1 MMRIEETSNS
11 SRNTEDFEAG
21 RHQLVC
27 IGNLPCSELCYLS
40 HSFGKTHK
48 RQLNLGQKLNYKG
61 IQFGIKLRQ
70 AKLNFVWQN
79 DTKYQAK

>member
-11 SRNTEDFEAG
+11 SRYTEDFEAK
-21 RHQLVC
+21 
-27 IGNLPCSELCYLS
+27 LCYLS

-61 IQFGIKLRQ
+61 IQFDIKLRQ
-70 AKLNFVWQN
+70 AKLNFFR
-79 DTKYQAK
+79 